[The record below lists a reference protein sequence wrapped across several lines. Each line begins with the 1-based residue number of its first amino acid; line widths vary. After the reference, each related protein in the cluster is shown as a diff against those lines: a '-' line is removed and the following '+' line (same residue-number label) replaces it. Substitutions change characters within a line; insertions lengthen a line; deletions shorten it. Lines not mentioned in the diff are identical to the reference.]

1 MQKKFN
7 IDKIINQHID
17 VISMIKNHKNEIHEI
32 AKLIS
37 NCFKKKGKLIG
48 CGNGGSSSDASHF
61 VAELIGRFKKNR
73 KGFNAIN
80 LSADHAVTTAI
91 SNDFGYE
98 NLFVKQIDSISN
110 NKNDILFIISTSGN
124 SLNIIN
130 ALKFCK
136 SSGMKSIGILGGN
149 GGKAKKLLNHSIII
163 NSKVTARI
171 QEAHIT
177 LIHIICEFYE

>member
-1 MQKKFN
+1 MQKKIN
-7 IDKIINQHID
+7 IDKIIDQHRD
-17 VISMIKNHKNEIHEI
+17 VIDLIKNHKNEIHKI

-37 NCFKKKGKLIG
+37 DCFKRKGKLFV

-61 VAELIGRFKKNR
+61 VAELVGRFKKNR

-91 SNDFGYE
+91 CNDFGYE
-98 NLFVKQIDSISN
+98 NLFAKQIDSISN

-130 ALKFCK
+130 AIKFCK
-136 SSGMKSIGILGGN
+136 SNAIKSVGLLGGK
-149 GGKAKKLLNHSIII
+149 GGKAKKLLDHNITID
-163 NSKVTARI
+163 SKVTARI